1 MGERLSRRE
10 VVARLVEDRGKMLVV
25 SGLGSATWD
34 LAAAGDHAANF
45 YLWGAMG
52 GAAAMGLGLALAQP
66 EAPVLVLTGD
76 GEMLMGLGSLA
87 TLAAAAP
94 ANLTVVVLDNQ
105 RYGETGMQESHTALG
120 TDLAAVAVR
129 TGFPEALRISDE
141 VGLNALARRVAAVRG
156 LLFAT
161 VDIMR
166 DDPPRVLPEKD
177 AVVLKQRFRA
187 ALGCE
192 PCG

>member
-1 MGERLSRRE
+1 MEGRLSRRE
-10 VVARLVEDRGKMLVV
+10 VVARLVTDRGELLAI
-25 SGLGSATWD
+25 SGLGAATWD

-52 GAAAMGLGLALAQP
+52 GAAALGLGLALAQS
-66 EAPVLVLTGD
+66 ERPVLVVTGD

-94 ANLTVVVLDNQ
+94 ANLAVVVLDNQ

-120 TDLAAVAVR
+120 ADLAAIAAGAGV
-129 TGFPEALRISDE
+129 PEALRVRDAT
-141 VGLNALARRVAAVRG
+141 GLEALADRIALRRG
-156 LLFAT
+156 LLFA
-161 VDIMR
+161 VVEVAP

-177 AVVLKQRFRA
+177 AVVLKQRFKA
-187 ALGCE
+187 ALGD
-192 PCG
+192 